1 MNLVSLLLAL
11 LPLGT
16 ALAESTASQAS
27 AVSLVEL
34 CSQELKKF
42 PGKSKEQELKLACE
56 RAQQLDRCVSER
68 GLPIFHTDLAA
79 RASEKNPRKILVFS
93 LIHGDELPAGS
104 LARSWMERLMKV
116 EPRNHWRVI
125 PVLNPDGVKTK
136 TRTNANGVDIN
147 RNFPTSDWDK
157 EALSYWEK
165 KLKKD
170 PRRFPGNSSNSEKE
184 TKCAIAH
191 IDDFNP
197 DLILSIHTPYN
208 VLDFDG
214 PKIPAPKKF
223 ADIPWKRLGN
233 YAGSLGRYMWVD
245 RSKPILT
252 IELGSKNVADRL
264 EQYAP
269 LQDITGDVAIQA
281 ETEMKKNL
289 DLAKQDAKK
298 QGTDKAPSL
307 NKESADLKDSK

>member
-1 MNLVSLLLAL
+1 MILLLL
-11 LPLGT
+11 LFAAAPGW
-16 ALAESTASQAS
+16 AQESSISSPTGLQ
-27 AVSLVEL
+27 EL
-34 CSQELKKF
+34 CIQELKAF
-42 PGKSKEQELKLACE
+42 PGKSKEAELKLACE
-56 RAQQLDRCVSER
+56 KAAQLEACVSEK
-68 GLPIFHTDLAA
+68 GVPIFHSDLPA
-79 RASEKNPRKILVFS
+79 RASEKKPRKILVFS
-93 LIHGDELPAGS
+93 MIHGDEAPAGS
-104 LARSWMERLMKV
+104 LARSWMERLTKV
-116 EPRNHWRVI
+116 EPRNHWRVV
-125 PVLNPDGVKTK
+125 PVLNPDGVKLK
-136 TRTNANGVDIN
+136 TRTNANGVDVN
-147 RNFPTSDWDK
+147 RNFPTSDWEKD
-157 EALSYWEK
+157 ALTYWEK

-170 PRRFPGNSSNSEKE
+170 PRRFPGNKPNSEKE

-281 ETEMKKNL
+281 ETEMAKNPE
-289 DLAKQDAKK
+289 LAKKDAKK
-298 QGTDKAPSL
+298 QGTDKAPAQER
-307 NKESADLKDSK
+307 KGDKK